1 MDDKIGDGKLQCS
14 VNRETVKIPA
24 LSSGSNDKYEY
35 LTGKETLPLNQDQM
49 IEQSKFT
56 YTLLGKAF
64 EKQTKTIEYH
74 DESRFCNL

>member
-14 VNRETVKIPA
+14 VNREIAKIPA
-24 LSSGSNDKYEY
+24 LSSGSIDKYEY